1 MQRVFIK
8 GIKGGLG
15 STSVVANL
23 ACVLK
28 KSDVDVVAIDL
39 DAKSDLGLHFGLP
52 WKYTKGWSNE
62 VRFEDALTHFHQD
75 NDGIIFLP
83 FGDND
88 DTSTDNITKM
98 VNKCKNLNYN
108 NEAWILFDCPS
119 HVNLSHYPLEKDD
132 IVIELV
138 NCDAICHS
146 LIYRRLQ
153 KLKNSYTNWKHY
165 FLVNRYNSAST
176 LEFDLFSLWQSTL
189 PLMAPFFINSDEVIK
204 ESTAYRNVALNC
216 APYSVANDDFETLAG
231 WLVSKAAL

>member
-1 MQRVFIK
+1 MQRIFVK

-28 KSDVDVVAIDL
+28 KSDANVIAIDL

-52 WKYTKGWSNE
+52 WKSTKGWSNE
-62 VRFEDALTHFHQD
+62 GSFEDALEHFHQD
-75 NDGIIFLP
+75 SDGVIFLP
-83 FGDND
+83 FGDNKANQNEII
-88 DTSTDNITKM
+88 STI
-98 VNKCKNLNYN
+98 N
-108 NEAWILFDCPS
+108 NCEKLDCPQDSWLLFDCPS
-119 HVNLSHYPLEKDD
+119 YIDLEHLSLKPND
-132 IVIELV
+132 IVIELI

-146 LIYRRLQ
+146 LIYKRLK
-153 KLKNSYTNWKHY
+153 KLKTTDSNWKHY
-165 FLVNRYNSAST
+165 FLVNRYNSASV

-216 APYSVANDDFETLAG
+216 APYSIANDDFETLAS